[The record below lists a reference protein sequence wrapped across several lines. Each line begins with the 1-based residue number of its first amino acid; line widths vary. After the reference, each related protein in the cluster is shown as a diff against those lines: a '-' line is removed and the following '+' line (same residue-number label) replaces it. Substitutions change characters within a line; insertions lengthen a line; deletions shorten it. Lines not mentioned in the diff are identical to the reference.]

1 MENIL
6 IALIPVF
13 LLIALGYW
21 LKRIKFPNEDF
32 WASADKFTYFILFPS
47 LLFYKISTAN
57 LEGIDG
63 FSFILSATITLL
75 IISAVL
81 MVMNYFA
88 FMFEGSAFTSVYQG
102 SVRFNVY
109 VFLALTDALFGD
121 TGVVLA
127 ALLLT
132 FMIPTINL
140 LCIGIFSMYASSSK
154 PTFFSILKSIFTNPL
169 ILACLMGG
177 AVNFLDISIGIFF
190 EKTLR
195 VLSSA
200 ALPLG
205 LLSVGVGLHLS
216 HLKEAKMELLSALF
230 IKLALFPAMIFFVA
244 NGLGVSG
251 LPLTILI
258 LFAAMPTAPS
268 AYILARQLG
277 GDTKLMSSIITTEIL
292 VSSVTIFVLL
302 QVINS

>member
-1 MENIL
+1 MEKIL
-6 IALIPVF
+6 IALLPVF
-13 LLIALGYW
+13 LLILLGYS

-57 LEGIDG
+57 LTGVDG
-63 FSFILSATITLL
+63 FSFIATGLITLVV
-75 IISAVL
+75 ISLVL
-81 MVMNYFA
+81 MILNQFA
-88 FMFEGSAFTSVYQG
+88 FMFEGRAFTSVYQG
-102 SVRFNVY
+102 SIRFNVY

-121 TGVVLA
+121 KGVVLA

-140 LCIGIFSMYASSSK
+140 LCIGIFSMYASTQK
-154 PTFFSILKSIFTNPL
+154 PTFVSVFKSIFTNPL
-169 ILACLMGG
+169 ILACLVGG
-177 AVNFLDISIGIFF
+177 GVNFLNIDIGIYF
-190 EKTLR
+190 EKTLS

-205 LLSVGVGLHLS
+205 LLSVGVGLHLT
-216 HLKEAKMELLSALF
+216 HIKEAKMELLSALF
-230 IKLALFPAMIFFVA
+230 IKLALFPAMIFFIA
-244 NGLGVSG
+244 NALGVSG

-258 LFAAMPTAPS
+258 LFGAMPTAPS
-268 AYILARQLG
+268 SYILARQLG
-277 GDTKLMSSIITTEIL
+277 GDTKLMSAIITTEIL